1 MNDLEVTVSEL
12 TSKYGEEFTK
22 LALVVSK
29 NRFKAFI
36 SQLPKII

>member
-1 MNDLEVTVSEL
+1 MDDLKETVSEL
-12 TSKYGEEFTK
+12 TDKYGVDFTK

-36 SQLPKII
+36 SELPNII